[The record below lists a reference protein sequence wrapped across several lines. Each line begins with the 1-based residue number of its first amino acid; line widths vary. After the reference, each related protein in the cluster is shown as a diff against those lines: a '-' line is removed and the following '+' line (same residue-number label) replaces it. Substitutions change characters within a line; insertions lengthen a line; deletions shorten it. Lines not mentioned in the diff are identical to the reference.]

1 MGGGA
6 REGRGWARVVGF
18 FGGRG
23 LKGVTC
29 FNLIVN
35 NRKVCCRLA
44 TYEVM
49 SVSKFTFEIRKCI
62 LIDKTN

>member
-1 MGGGA
+1 MGGGE
-6 REGRGWARVVGF
+6 RGEGMGQGGWI

-44 TYEVM
+44 TYEV
-49 SVSKFTFEIRKCI
+49 SKFTFEIRKCI
-62 LIDKTN
+62 VIDKTN